1 MRVASVVFN
10 YFTNDSRV
18 EKQAIS
24 LGLLGFEVTVFALW
38 KNGLPTE
45 QINQNYRICRLPLH
59 LRSYDFKFLGILKFC
74 ELILKFAFKIRKF
87 NIVHCHDCTPLISGL
102 LAKMMSFG
110 KLKIIYDA
118 HEYQTEIHN
127 LGSWRKKIFYITE
140 YAAKFFTENLITVS
154 PSIEKEYR
162 KKYRYRKVDII
173 YNSPKLQK
181 QKILESDILR
191 KLLKIPQNKK
201 IFLFQGSIVPNRGIE
216 EIIEIFTEPCLRDS
230 ALVIMGFEGESS
242 ESKRLFSR
250 LTEFTS
256 KHKNIHYLP
265 AVGCKDLLKYT
276 ASADFGF
283 CLTKDTC
290 LNHRYSLPNKLF
302 EYLSVNTPVLVSALP
317 DMSKVVENHGCGIV
331 AKDHS
336 RQEIQNAIHKIMRL
350 DYQNLCLAAHNL
362 NQEYCWENQE
372 QKLGRIYSEIFVLAK

>member
-24 LGLLGFEVTVFALW
+24 LGLLGFEVSVFALW
-38 KNGLPTE
+38 KNGLPYE
-45 QINQNYRICRLPLH
+45 QINQNYRICRLPLY
-59 LRSYDFKFLGILKFC
+59 LRKYESKFFGILKFC

-102 LAKMMSFG
+102 LAKIMSFG

-127 LGSWRKKIFYITE
+127 LGSFRKKLFCITE
-140 YAAKFFTENLITVS
+140 YAAKFFTEKLITVS
-154 PSIEKEYR
+154 PSIAKEY
-162 KKYRYRKVDII
+162 KMKYRYREVDII
-173 YNSPKLQK
+173 YNSPKLQN
-181 QKILESDILR
+181 QKTLESDILR
-191 KLLKIPQNKK
+191 QLLKISQNNK

-216 EIIEIFTEPCLRDS
+216 EIIEIFAEPVLKDCE
-230 ALVIMGFEGESS
+230 LVIMGFEGRSS
-242 ESKRLFSR
+242 ASKRLFFR
-250 LTEFTS
+250 LTELTS
-256 KHKNIHYLP
+256 KHENIHYLP
-265 AVGCKDLLKYT
+265 AVSNKELLKYT

-302 EYLSVNTPVLVSALP
+302 EYLSVNIPVLVSALP
-317 DMSKVVENHGCGIV
+317 DMRRVVENHGCGVV

-336 RQEIQNAIHKIMRL
+336 RKEIKNAIQKIKAI
-350 DYQNLCLAAHNL
+350 DYHNL
-362 NQEYCWENQE
+362 TTATHNVNQEYCWENQE
-372 QKLGRIYSEIFVLAK
+372 RKLGRIYSEIGLLAK